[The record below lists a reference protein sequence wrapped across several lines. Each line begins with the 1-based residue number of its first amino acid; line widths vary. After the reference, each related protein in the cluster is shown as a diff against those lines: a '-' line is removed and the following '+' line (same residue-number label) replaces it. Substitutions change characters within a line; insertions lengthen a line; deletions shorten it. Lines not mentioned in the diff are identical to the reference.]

1 MSIKSIRPSD
11 LQPSDTFLLSPAECG
26 CLPLGL
32 SVSGTHTCGGMPT
45 MPACRPDLVARWVR
59 GAVAAFYHGHLA
71 ADVHAEQEEMVL
83 TFSTFTWTST
93 GFLLWL
99 A

>member
-1 MSIKSIRPSD
+1 
-11 LQPSDTFLLSPAECG
+11 
-26 CLPLGL
+26 
-32 SVSGTHTCGGMPT
+32 